1 MFFAKLKNFVT
12 AVIHSRYPA
21 AVILAVTLQ
30 FSAYAQSENVTINAE
45 NRPVSWI
52 LSRISEQT
60 GYEAVFSDS
69 FLDSSQKV
77 TMTFEEAPLD
87 TVLQYL
93 CMEWNA
99 SYKIVNKTI
108 VFSKEDTRSD
118 DRGGG
123 SGKRGFRNGD

>member
-1 MFFAKLKNFVT
+1 MKLKTFMT
-12 AVIHSRYPA
+12 ALIRSRYLA

-30 FSAYAQSENVTINAE
+30 ASAFAQTEKVTIDADD
-45 NRPVSWI
+45 RPVSWI

-108 VFSKEDTRSD
+108 VFSKENTRSD
-118 DRGGG
+118 ERGG
-123 SGKRGFRNGD
+123 